1 MEEGSASTMPDTEAG
16 PRLSQGNGPRPA
28 PGNGPRSAPG
38 NGPRSAQSSADAVPL
53 QELAAALLDLEPL
66 LSAVPERLRVTP
78 PAGSDPGSVRVLQAA
93 LDALAARLDMPGV
106 TVVPSGDGLWSVEL
120 AVSRRLARALGTAP
134 AEAVIHADASAVDR
148 AVRAVH
154 ATPPGRPVPLRAHDG
169 TPLRGYRAGAA
180 DAPAVVVV
188 MACGMPVGLA
198 APWLRALSGTCQ
210 VVTWESRGM
219 FAAGDGPGLPAL
231 TGHDLAAQAADVLA
245 VLDGFG
251 IGEAHVMGLCGG
263 AALALAAA
271 AASPRVT
278 SLSLWHG
285 DYELGEDAPKTPHQ
299 RDVEG
304 LLAMASRSP
313 RHAEGLHR
321 MMRRPQALDALRPE
335 VAHHL
340 LHPYASPE
348 LMHRYGLLNGV
359 IMSTDYRPLLR
370 EVRQPTLVVS
380 SEQDT
385 TAHPEGSVQVAERLP
400 CATLRMMPHGD
411 HLSAFGAD
419 PGLVGLLSDFM
430 RDIHGTT
437 ERDT

>member
-1 MEEGSASTMPDTEAG
+1 MEEGSESTMPDTTPG
-16 PRLSQGNGPRPA
+16 PARASSQE
-28 PGNGPRSAPG
+28 
-38 NGPRSAQSSADAVPL
+38 SADAAVL
-53 QELAAALLDLEPL
+53 HELAAALLDLEPL
-66 LSAVPERLRVTP
+66 LGAVSERLRVTP
-78 PAGSDPGSVRVLQAA
+78 PPELGPASARA
-93 LDALAARLDMPGV
+93 LRTALNALAARLRIPEL
-106 TVVPSGDGLWSVEL
+106 TVVVPGDGLWSVEL
-120 AVSRRLARALGTAP
+120 AVSRRLARAFGTAP
-134 AEAVIHADASAVDR
+134 PETVVRADAFAVDR
-148 AVRAVH
+148 AVRAVR
-154 ATPPGRPVPLRAHDG
+154 ATPPGRPVLLRAHDG
-169 TPLRGYRAGAA
+169 TALRGYRAGRA
-180 DAPAVVVV
+180 DAPTVVVA

-198 APWLRALSGTCQ
+198 VPWLRALSGTCR

-231 TGHDLAAQAADVLA
+231 NGHDLAAQAADVLA

-251 IGEAHVMGLCGG
+251 IDEAHVMGLCGG
-263 AALALAAA
+263 AAIALAAA
-271 AASPRVT
+271 AASPRIT

-299 RDVEG
+299 HDIGG

-313 RHAEGLHR
+313 RHAAGLHR
-321 MMRRPQALDALRPE
+321 MMRRPQTLDALRPD

-348 LMHRYGLLNGV
+348 LMYRYGLLNGV
-359 IMSTDYRPLLR
+359 IMGTDCRPLLK

-385 TAHPEGSVQVAERLP
+385 TAHPEGSVQVAARLA

-411 HLSAFGAD
+411 HLSAFGAG
-419 PGLVGLLSDFM
+419 PGLVRLLSDFI
-430 RDIHGTT
+430 RDIRETT